1 MDDIDSEE
9 EIYDESH
16 VMVGDM
22 EHEDCVYVQY
32 DEGDEPYDE
41 GDINEA
47 DEINDSLSAAL
58 ELDEIYKGFME
69 IEEKKNESTRY
80 EVRKKKTVTI
90 AEKIQNIMVY
100 IYEKTGIIVGDFN
113 FDAKNERIDFE
124 TVRQITKKQ
133 KMNLIRMLEDNDLS
147 LIYIGRYSFIM
158 KIKEV
163 YSWDGCSVD
172 ELIQKKYER
181 KSLRRSTQD
190 YDFDMLRAVV
200 PVAIVI
206 VIAVFVVF
214 NCLKYFG

>member
-1 MDDIDSEE
+1 MENNE
-9 EIYDESH
+9 FEPFDEFISQLE
-16 VMVGDM
+16 DM
-22 EHEDCVYVQY
+22 EHEEGVYVQY
-32 DEGDEPYDE
+32 DEGDEPYNE

-90 AEKIQNIMVY
+90 ADKIQNILVY
-100 IYEKTGIIVGDFN
+100 IYEQTGIIVGDFD
-113 FDAKNERIDFE
+113 FDPRNERIDFD

-133 KMNLIRMLEDNDLS
+133 KMSLIRMFEDNDLS

-158 KIKEV
+158 KIQEV

-190 YDFDMLRAVV
+190 YDFDMLRAVI

-206 VIAVFVVF
+206 VVSVIAVFNF
-214 NCLKYFG
+214 IKYLG